1 MCITTRVHPE
11 ADQNVRSTKLSLA
24 AISTESIA
32 AVTASVLLD
41 PKDADQMRGTVGEGG
56 QNSQLEGSEAGGEIP
71 GVSSRGG
78 ALRPKLCNVKRSG

>member
-1 MCITTRVHPE
+1 M
-11 ADQNVRSTKLSLA
+11 
-24 AISTESIA
+24 
-32 AVTASVLLD
+32 TASVLLD
-41 PKDADQMRGTVGEGG
+41 PKDADQKGGTVGEGG